1 VLVLAKATAAAAY
14 RDADVATG
22 VIRGDRAAL
31 VAGVR
36 SAMTAHAIVAFSA
49 AVLAMA
55 PLLVALLG

>member
-36 SAMTAHAIVAFSA
+36 SAMTAHAIVAFTA
-49 AVLAMA
+49 AVLAMT